1 MDETKNF
8 ELIAQEP
15 QASPDYVAEIIVAL
29 RGGFA
34 PGQLREKLM
43 SYHEND
49 IAESLEQ
56 ITVAER
62 ARLYSLLDS
71 EVLAGILEYSG
82 NLKIYLM
89 ELTLRKRI
97 DVLSRLDPA
106 TAADC
111 LNEMHKTERATML
124 ELLDD
129 ERRREITLLSSFEDD
144 EIGSWMTTN
153 FIAVHNGITIREA
166 MKQLV
171 EQAAENDNISTI
183 YVLDPNDRFFG
194 AIDLK
199 DLIIARDTKT
209 LSDITTPSYP
219 YFYADELIEDCME
232 RIKGYSEDSIPVLD
246 RNHRLLGVLISQDMT
261 LMVDE
266 ELGEDYAKL
275 AGLTTEEDLNEPLHK
290 SILKRLPWL
299 GILLGLGLV
308 VSSVVGIF
316 ESVVASL
323 TLIVSFQSL
332 VLGMAGNAGTQSL
345 GVTIRILTD
354 EKINGRQKVK
364 LISKEARIGLLNGLI
379 LGLLSFGLIGL
390 YLMVF
395 KAQSAYEAF
404 SISMCTGI
412 ALSVSILLSS
422 VTGTVIP
429 LIFKKLK
436 IDPAV
441 ASGPLITTIND
452 LVAVV
457 SYYGLAWLLLIGV
470 A

>member
-8 ELIAQEP
+8 ELIAPEP